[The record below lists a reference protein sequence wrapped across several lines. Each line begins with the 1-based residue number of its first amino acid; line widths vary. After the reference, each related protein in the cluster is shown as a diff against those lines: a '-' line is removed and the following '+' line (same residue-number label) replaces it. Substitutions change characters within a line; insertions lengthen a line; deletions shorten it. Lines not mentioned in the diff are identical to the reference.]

1 MVDRRL
7 RRSLWWARL
16 RLRWRR
22 YSRTLESAH
31 ALDATVTASLVVAGI
46 ITATSSAPDSTKV
59 SIVVLL
65 GVAELVWLFGRF
77 ILIEVKKLGERS
89 LNVLPVDL
97 PVAIAHHLTGQ
108 RDSLLAR
115 ARELAA
121 NQTCDLEK
129 HEMYAT
135 LIHLTNT
142 VTVRFSGSAS
152 AFIYAVSGT
161 DIEDFEREVLARE
174 YLDANRQA
182 ALGLVVVRR
191 LFLLDANQ
199 LHSARIRAIM
209 QRHEDALSVVSG
221 AGSGVKW
228 LAKSDAGNERKLDFA
243 IFASEAL
250 VRQVDRPGGAKGELT
265 VNLGQIEPAFRAF
278 EHLWDHKRARTLAE
292 YTVRHE

>member
-1 MVDRRL
+1 MTDRRL

-22 YSRTLESAH
+22 YLKALESLH
-31 ALDATVTASLVVAGI
+31 ALDATVTAGLVVGAI
-46 ITATSSAPDSTKV
+46 ITATSKVPDSTK
-59 SIVVLL
+59 IALVVLL
-65 GVAELVWLFGRF
+65 SVGELFWLFGRA

-89 LNVLPVDL
+89 LNVLPADL
-97 PVAIAHHLTGQ
+97 PVAIAYHLSGQ

-115 ARELAA
+115 ARELAV

-142 VTVRFSGSAS
+142 VTVRFAGSAS
-152 AFIYAVSGT
+152 AFIFAVSGT

-199 LHSARIRAIM
+199 RHSARIRAIM
-209 QRHEDALSVVSG
+209 QRHEEALSVISG
-221 AGSGVKW
+221 ADSGVKW
-228 LAKSDAGNERKLDFA
+228 LAKSDAGHDRRLDFA
-243 IFASEAL
+243 IFANEAL

-265 VNLGQIEPAFRAF
+265 VNLGQIEPALQAF
-278 EHLWDHKRARTLAE
+278 ERLWDHEKAHALAE
-292 YTVRHE
+292 YTVAHE